1 MEIRWSERWKLDF
14 YELGDI
20 YNVFLVGDFKATQKT
35 STEREIR
42 EEVRVAAMLSYNGLG
57 EKKDILFARISQ
69 DTLASANKDEI
80 KYVHFDDTQ
89 GLDEVTFECWLSK
102 LDAQVDR
109 NILVIIGPD
118 TWKLL
123 NINDSS
129 KPLQKLRFVTVM
141 NIGDTYHGIL
151 PEKCPEIEGLYP
163 AIPLALGAEARI
175 SHDNILSSLSQ
186 KLQEIDVGFKST
198 SFLTLAGQSSCLR
211 GQQCTCLSDKVSES
225 IRSSSETI

>member
-1 MEIRWSERWKLDF
+1 
-14 YELGDI
+14 
-20 YNVFLVGDFKATQKT
+20 
-35 STEREIR
+35 
-42 EEVRVAAMLSYNGLG
+42 MLSYNGLG
-57 EKKDILFARISQ
+57 EKKDILFAHINQ
-69 DTLASANKDEI
+69 DSLAPTEDEI
-80 KYVHFDDTQ
+80 KYIHSDDTQ
-89 GLDEVTFECWLSK
+89 GLDEVTFESWLFK
-102 LDAQVDR
+102 LDAQVDH
-109 NILVIIGPD
+109 NVLVIIGPD

-141 NIGDTYHGIL
+141 DIGETYHGIL

-163 AIPLALGAEARI
+163 VSPLASGTETRI

-211 GQQCTCLSDKVSES
+211 GQQCTCLSDKVSD
-225 IRSSSETI
+225 SETI